1 MICLLPALQ
10 RTGARAKSRGID
22 LPIAVRCDPP
32 LPAANTQH
40 FARRMGARSRARSP
54 GSPASRLSLTA
65 PPSCPKPRGRSRRE
79 RSARRTTARAPNRV
93 VVPLRSVRAERAN
106 EFCPVPSVGSIP
118 PQPSPVTICRRA
130 FLRPRAAPPRLCGEL
145 RSDKSQHRRY
155 PSLRRSRPSARG
167 SSGSLSG
174 YL

>member
-106 EFCPVPSVGSIP
+106 EFCPVAFRGKHPTATFAGYHLPTCIP
-118 PQPSPVTICRRA
+118 PSTCSTSPVMWRA
-130 FLRPRAAPPRLCGEL
+130 SVR
-145 RSDKSQHRRY
+145 
-155 PSLRRSRPSARG
+155 
-167 SSGSLSG
+167 
-174 YL
+174 